1 MKMIVKL
8 YLDKIIAGDIS
19 LDDVPKKLQK
29 EVKAE
34 LEKVER

>member
-19 LDDVPKKLQK
+19 LDDVPKKL
-29 EVKAE
+29 
-34 LEKVER
+34 EKVER